1 MNRAVLFLFIAISLF
16 LAFFYVSENFL
27 SQKEE
32 EVVVEEEKIRMVD
45 VAFFNN
51 DVVKASVVKQQLLD
65 IQSLPETTVKARG
78 YIPYTDV
85 NIQAGA
91 LWSADI
97 EAGQVL
103 NAGYFSNPGDKDY
116 MYLSLS
122 KNEVP
127 YYYTSSGSSIVEALP
142 IQPQDRV
149 SFVATTSSE
158 SNLLEDGYSDINN
171 LTSNVII
178 DGARVLQVVES
189 NNEDDEDKEHSLI
202 IALTVKQVLKLE
214 MAQKIGAITLV
225 PAKLAHKYLSVK
237 SSDLIEHRFGV
248 RQLRG
253 N

>member
-1 MNRAVLFLFIAISLF
+1 MNRPILFLFIAISLF
-16 LAFFYVSENFL
+16 LVFFFVSENFL
-27 SQKEE
+27 SQED
-32 EVVVEEEKIRMVD
+32 EVVVEKEKIRMVD
-45 VAFFNN
+45 VAFLNN
-51 DVVKASVVKQQLLD
+51 DVVKASVVKKQLLD
-65 IQSLPETTVKARG
+65 IQSLPETTLKARG
-78 YIPYTDV
+78 YTPYSDV
-85 NIQAGA
+85 NIQTGA
-91 LWSADI
+91 LWSANVQS
-97 EAGQVL
+97 GQAF
-103 NAGYFSNPGDKDY
+103 NADYFSNPGDKDY

-189 NNEDDEDKEHSLI
+189 NNEDTEHSLI